1 MITQPTP
8 KDYDELLA
16 LWEASVRST
25 HHFLTE
31 ENILFYKPLIREEY
45 FPAVGFIHHSQSG
58 RKDSRLYGIE

>member
-31 ENILFYKPLIREEY
+31 ENILFYKSLIREEY
-45 FPAVGFIHHSQSG
+45 FPTV
-58 RKDSRLYGIE
+58 DLYIIRNR